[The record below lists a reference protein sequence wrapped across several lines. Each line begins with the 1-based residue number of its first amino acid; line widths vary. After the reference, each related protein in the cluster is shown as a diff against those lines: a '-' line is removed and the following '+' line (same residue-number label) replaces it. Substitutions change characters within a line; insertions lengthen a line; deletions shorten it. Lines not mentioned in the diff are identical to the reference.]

1 MESSLGCS
9 RGQRVVGP
17 AHRLGQ
23 WQRVEVSEGPAP
35 AWLSS
40 DSFTQHHKSSIK
52 KVGYPTITQYHYQS
66 HLAASIKYSSSLG
79 RAARPTA
86 VHREVH
92 SSSALL
98 LLLQALPQG
107 GRRVG
112 GLLHLGYAGRGEAD
126 RALRG
131 AADVD
136 VLVHAELHHQA
147 ARLARVLGLRAQK
160 ALWLACSYFGHLCH
174 GKE

>member
-66 HLAASIKYSSSLG
+66 HLAASIKYIAKCTG
-79 RAARPTA
+79 G
-86 VHREVH
+86 
-92 SSSALL
+92 SALL